1 MRILAPTGLS
11 PLRWGP
17 TSKKH
22 RVLHKELGCIECLA
36 HNCIKDFACLKA
48 ISVEEVLSVTESI
61 LKD

>member
-36 HNCIKDFACLKA
+36 HNCIKNFACLKA
-48 ISVEEVLSVTESI
+48 ISAEEVLSVA
-61 LKD
+61 